1 VQGSTDRANPSG
13 FPEAREEA
21 DMATAI
27 RRDGE
32 SFEGLFRRFRKHV
45 QQEKILKE
53 IRKRRF
59 FEKPSQERKRKA
71 RKKLIKSR
79 RTTWKDRR
87 ARY

>member
-1 VQGSTDRANPSG
+1 
-13 FPEAREEA
+13 
-21 DMATAI
+21 MATVV

-32 SFEGLFRRFRKHV
+32 SFEGLFRRFRKNV

-53 IRKRRF
+53 IRKRRY

>member
-1 VQGSTDRANPSG
+1 
-13 FPEAREEA
+13 
-21 DMATAI
+21 MATVV
-27 RRDGE
+27 RQDGE
-32 SFEGLFRRFRKHV
+32 SFEGLFRRFRKNV

-53 IRKRRF
+53 IRKRRY
-59 FEKPSQERKRKA
+59 FEKPSQGRKRKA

>member
-1 VQGSTDRANPSG
+1 
-13 FPEAREEA
+13 
-21 DMATAI
+21 MATVV
-27 RRDGE
+27 RHDGE
-32 SFEGLFRRFRKHV
+32 SFEGLFRRFRKNV

-53 IRKRRF
+53 IRKRRY

-79 RTTWKDRR
+79 RSTWKDRR